1 MVENMKTLLLML
13 LLVGSAHAE
22 VYKSTNADGETVYSD
37 TRTQGAEVLKMPEL
51 PTYTPPP
58 VAPPAAAS
66 TGSVVKEADIYEDM
80 VFVRPEDDA
89 TIRDNQ
95 GTINAELKLTP
106 SLRSN
111 SKHRIQFYLDG
122 DAYGKPG
129 SSVRA
134 TMNNIDR
141 GEHILTASVLDARGE
156 PLITTPPV
164 VVHLHR
170 ETIYNPKN
178 PNNPNRPKPSP
189 RS

>member
-1 MVENMKTLLLML
+1 ML
-13 LLVGSAHAE
+13 LLAGSAHAE

-58 VAPPAAAS
+58 VAPLAAAS
-66 TGSVVKEADIYEDM
+66 AGSAGQEAAIYEDM

-95 GTINAELKLTP
+95 GTINSEVQLTP
-106 SLRSN
+106 ALRSN

-122 DAYGKPG
+122 EAYGEPG

-134 TMNNIDR
+134 SMTNIDR

-156 PLITTPPV
+156 TLITTAPV
-164 VVHLHR
+164 IVHLHR
-170 ETIYNPKN
+170 ETIYNQN
-178 PNNPNRPKPSP
+178 HPNNPNRPRPSP

>member
-1 MVENMKTLLLML
+1 ML
-13 LLVGSAHAE
+13 LLAGSAHAE

-66 TGSVVKEADIYEDM
+66 AGSAGQEAAIYEDM
-80 VFVRPEDDA
+80 VLVRPEDDA

-95 GTINAELKLTP
+95 GTINSEVKLTP
-106 SLRSN
+106 ALRSN
-111 SKHRIQFYLDG
+111 SKHLIQFYLDG
-122 DAYGKPG
+122 EAYGKPG

-134 TMNNIDR
+134 TMKNIDR

-156 PLITTPPV
+156 TLITTEPV

-170 ETIYNPKN
+170 ETIYNQN
-178 PNNPNRPKPSP
+178 HPNNPNRPKPSP